1 MEIRVAVSQDGSVFH
16 LAVFSSFQ
24 FSKIVLVIN
33 VSLSEPG
40 EELCTK
46 TSTCHTEKSKLLEF
60 QNALI
65 VVSDSFY
72 DIFFPFVRSRIFSF
86 TVFLGQ
92 VIVYK
97 NMV

>member
-1 MEIRVAVSQDGSVFH
+1 MEIRVAVSQGGSVFH

-65 VVSDSFY
+65 FMSDSFY
-72 DIFFPFVRSRIFSF
+72 DIFSLLFVLEFSVLQF
-86 TVFLGQ
+86 FLDR
-92 VIVYK
+92 
-97 NMV
+97 

>member
-16 LAVFSSFQ
+16 SAVFSSFQ

-46 TSTCHTEKSKLLEF
+46 TSTCHTEKSKLEF
-60 QNALI
+60 QNALTFM
-65 VVSDSFY
+65 SHSFY
-72 DIFFPFVRSRIFSF
+72 DIFSLLFVLEFSVLQF
-86 TVFLGQ
+86 FLDR
-92 VIVYK
+92 
-97 NMV
+97 